1 MLPWGGL
8 CARIGATPRQVGARR
23 HRTENALIS
32 WADLK
37 NKFLFF
43 LIFGLA
49 IVAALAIYADLSRM
63 MAALARFRWKV
74 LPLALGL
81 TLFNYALRWVKWD
94 YYVSQIGAAAV
105 TSSPASTREL
115 RTGGRDLGALH
126 SSQMNSGARERAGQ
140 VSKADSLIIFVSG
153 FTMVLTP
160 GRVGELLKSYL
171 LKQADDIP
179 ISRSAPIVLAE
190 RLTDLLAMILLASAG
205 LVAYRYGWQVMALVL
220 VSMMAFVALVQIR
233 PLALGLLSWG
243 EGLPLIARFIQ
254 PLHQFY
260 ESSYQLLSLKNLLIA
275 VGLSLIS
282 WGGECAALYV
292 ILVGL
297 GFAATPTLLL
307 QASFAFASSSVLGA
321 ISFLPGGLGVTDA
334 SLTGLLLL
342 MEIAKDMAV
351 AATLLIRLCTLWFG
365 VSLGLATLF
374 AFRKRFEDHDQ
385 D

>member
-1 MLPWGGL
+1 M
-8 CARIGATPRQVGARR
+8 
-23 HRTENALIS
+23 IS

-49 IVAALAIYADLSRM
+49 IAAALAVYADLSRM
-63 MAALARFRWKV
+63 MAALARFRWEV
-74 LPLALGL
+74 LPLVLGF

-94 YYVSQIGAAAV
+94 YYLSQIGATETGSFA
-105 TSSPASTREL
+105 SPPKL
-115 RTGGRDLGALH
+115 RPGDGET
-126 SSQMNSGARERAGQ
+126 NSGQ

-171 LKQADDIP
+171 LRQADGIP

-220 VSMMAFVALVQIR
+220 ASMLAFVALVQIR
-233 PLALGLLSWG
+233 PLALRLLNWG
-243 EGLPLIARFIQ
+243 EDLPLIARFIRS
-254 PLHQFY
+254 LHQFY

-275 VGLSLIS
+275 VGLSVIS
-282 WGGECAALYV
+282 WGGECVALY
-292 ILVGL
+292 IIMVGL
-297 GFAATPTLLL
+297 GLAATPTLLL

-321 ISFLPGGLGVTDA
+321 VSFLPGGLGVTDA

-342 MEIAKDMAV
+342 MGITKDRAV

-365 VSLGLATLF
+365 VGLGLATLF
-374 AFRKRFEDHDQ
+374 AFRKRFEGHDQ